1 MSLPSHVVAIFLA
14 EGEELAQ
21 VATRSLLALEAG
33 TSALPGEESPRVEL
47 GRAFHTMKG
56 AAGTLGQPRLAT
68 LAHSMENVLP
78 PAEAKAIEG
87 SIASVLFRAV
97 DAWTASL
104 RAIGDPALDPPNL
117 DPILDSLARIE
128 RGEPP
133 ALAVPPAVSEEDV
146 EEAHPAPRA
155 DKSVHV
161 GSLIT
166 QVERLRELRS
176 RLRGQGLRAFEEEV
190 GDIVH
195 HLEEHVRVLAS
206 EPLGPS
212 FEPLRRLVRDLC
224 QSLGKEASLSIIGGE
239 LSIDRR
245 VLSVVREAV
254 VQLLR
259 NAVDHG
265 IESPEV
271 RETRG
276 KHRAG
281 LLVVRAEHEGNML
294 FLEVSDDGRGLDPN
308 EVREI
313 EVKAGHLTEEAAR
326 SLADHQVLQAI
337 FRPGW
342 SSRTEVTESAGRG
355 FGMNVVL
362 AAVER
367 LGGRVEVD
375 SRKGQ
380 GARFFLTVPLQLG
393 STFMLVVVARGHEL
407 GIPLR
412 CVDRV
417 SMLSQGNL
425 RKRRD
430 GLGFADGDE
439 VIELLSLARLLG
451 ADPAHA
457 KDPADGVPVVILRLG
472 SGARRAVYV
481 DAVVGDVDLVL
492 KPLPKEAGGDAIY
505 LGVST
510 GRDGELVLVLRP
522 EWLFAGEASW

>member
-1 MSLPSHVVAIFLA
+1 MALPSHVVTIFLA
-14 EGEELAQ
+14 EGQELAET
-21 VATRSLLALEAG
+21 ATRALLALEAG
-33 TSALPGEESPRVEL
+33 TAAPPGEESPRVEL
-47 GRAFHTMKG
+47 GRALHTMKG
-56 AAGTLGQPRLAT
+56 AAATLGQPRLAT
-68 LAHSMENVLP
+68 LAHAMENVLP
-78 PAEAKAIEG
+78 SAEAKTIDG
-87 SIASVLFRAV
+87 SIASVLLRAV
-97 DAWTASL
+97 DEWTASL
-104 RAIGDPALDPPNL
+104 RAIGDPALTAPEL
-117 DPILDSLARIE
+117 DPILEMLARVH
-128 RGEPP
+128 RGEAPGDVSRP
-133 ALAVPPAVSEEDV
+133 ALTEQDV
-146 EEAHPAPRA
+146 EEAAPAPRA
-155 DKSVHV
+155 VENASV

-166 QVERLRELRS
+166 EVERLRELRS

-190 GDIVH
+190 GDIVQ

-224 QSLGKEASLSIIGGE
+224 QGLGKEASLSIIGGE

-245 VLSVVREAV
+245 VLSVIREAV

-265 IESPEV
+265 IETPDV
-271 RETRG
+271 REARG

-294 FLEVSDDGRGLDPN
+294 FLEVSDDGRGLDASEIRDI
-308 EVREI
+308 EVRT
-313 EVKAGHLTEEAAR
+313 GHLTEEAAR
-326 SLADHQVLQAI
+326 ARDDRSILQAI

-375 SRKGQ
+375 SKKGQ

-393 STFMLVVVARGHEL
+393 STFMLVVVARGREL

-417 SMLSQGNL
+417 STLSQRNL
-425 RKRRD
+425 RKTTD
-430 GLGFADGDE
+430 GLAFADGDD
-439 VIELLSLARLLG
+439 VIELVSLARLLG

-457 KDPADGVPVVILRLG
+457 KDPAEGAPVVILRLG
-472 SGARRAVYV
+472 AGARRAIYV
-481 DAVVGDVDLVL
+481 DAVVGDADLVL
-492 KPLPKEAGGDAIY
+492 KPLPKEVGGDATY

-522 EWLFAGEASW
+522 EWLFARDSSR